1 MHRGYPLSVD
11 AELTSDG
18 LAVGILAYGA
28 RLAYVRT
35 PDRDGNWADVAI
47 GFDDP
52 RAWRTDTSFQGAS
65 IGRYANRIADGRFAV
80 DGTSYQVPLNESR
93 TALHGGTAGFDAH
106 EWTLEPVVRTEAAM
120 SVTLR
125 RTSPDGEMGFPG
137 NLDVSVVITV
147 SGTDLT
153 VDYRATTDAPT
164 PVNLTNHV
172 YLNLSGTPCPV
183 SGHQLTLFADRVAE
197 VDADF
202 LTTGELLDVAG
213 TPFDFSSPTQVGQRW
228 RADHPQMLLVRGFDH
243 AYLLDGS
250 GGSLTSDGSD
260 LRLAARASEP
270 TTGRTLELFTDQ
282 PAVQFYSGNSL
293 DGSIVSRAGAMVRQ
307 GDAFCLEPEHL
318 PNSVNHPHFPDT
330 VLRPGQEYRNC
341 AVYRFTAR

>member
-11 AELTSDG
+11 AELTSAG
-18 LAVGILAYGA
+18 LAVGILRYGA
-28 RLAYVRT
+28 RIASIRT
-35 PDRDGNWADVAI
+35 PDRDGAFADVAI

-65 IGRYANRIADGRFAV
+65 VGRYANRIAGGTFELDGR
-80 DGTSYQVPLNESR
+80 TYQVPLNEGS

-106 EWTLEPVVRTEAAM
+106 DWTMEPVVTTEAGD

-137 NLDVSVVITV
+137 NLDVSVVFTV
-147 SGTDLT
+147 SGSDLT
-153 VDYRATTDAPT
+153 VDYTAVTDAPT

-172 YLNLSGTPCPV
+172 YLNLSGVPGQV
-183 SGHQLTLFADRVAE
+183 ADHELTLFADRVAA
-197 VDADF
+197 VDAHF
-202 LTTGELLDVAG
+202 LPTGELLDVVG
-213 TPFDFSSPTQVGQRW
+213 TPFDFTSPVVIGSRW
-228 RADHPQMLLVRGFDH
+228 RADHPQMQLVRGFDH

-250 GGSLTSDGSD
+250 GGPDLDG
-260 LRLAARASEP
+260 LRLAARATES
-270 TTGRTLELFTDQ
+270 TTGRVLELFTDQ

-307 GDAFCLEPEHL
+307 GDAFCLEPERL
-318 PNSVNHPHFPDT
+318 PDSVNHPHFPDT
-330 VLRPGQEYRNC
+330 VLRPGQEYRNRI
-341 AVYRFTAR
+341 VYRFTAR

>member
-1 MHRGYPLSVD
+1 MSVD
-11 AELTSDG
+11 AELTSAD
-18 LAVGILAYGA
+18 LAVGILGYGA
-28 RLAYVRT
+28 RLAFVRA
-35 PDRDGNWADVAI
+35 PDRHGDWADVSI

-52 RAWRTDTSFQGAS
+52 QAWRSDTSFQGAS
-65 IGRYANRIADGRFAV
+65 IGRYANRIAGGTFELDGRRC
-80 DGTSYQVPLNESR
+80 SVPLSQGRN
-93 TALHGGTAGFDAH
+93 ALHGGTVGFDRHDWAVG
-106 EWTLEPVVRTEAAM
+106 PVVESAAGQ

-137 NLDVSVVITV
+137 NLDVSVEFSV

-172 YLNLSGTPCPV
+172 YLNLSGTPGSV
-183 SGHQLTLFADRVAE
+183 ADHELTLFADRMAT

-202 LTTGELLDVAG
+202 IPTGGFLEVAD
-213 TPFDFSSPTQVGQRW
+213 TPFDFTTPVAIGQRW
-228 RADHPQMLLVRGFDH
+228 RTGHPQMVLVRGYDH

-250 GGSLTSDGSD
+250 GGAEDG
-260 LRLAARASEP
+260 LRLAARAVHP
-270 TTGRTLELFTDQ
+270 GTGRTLDLFTDQ

-293 DGSIVSRAGAMVRQ
+293 EGAFVSRAGAMVRQ

-318 PNSVNHPHFPDT
+318 PDSVNHAHFPDT
-330 VLRPGQEYRNC
+330 VLRPGQEYRNRSR
-341 AVYRFTAR
+341 YRFTPA